1 MVGVAS
7 NPKDGRSRLCLC
19 CGEPTATRSIPA
31 CWDHWI
37 ALPEDLQSA
46 IVISTGRGEIGRYGD
61 CLMEA
66 VRIWRQTGLWRSRY
80 VKTESAP
87 QELMLAVSPR
97 APGTVTSFRA
107 KRANRR
113 RRQKQNA
120 SPRSASGSNDR
131 PSANLSERMPAASA
145 PKR

>member
-66 VRIWRQTGLWRSRY
+66 VQIWRQTGLWRSRY
-80 VKTESAP
+80 VKTRVGASGTDARR
-87 QELMLAVSPR
+87 LASC
-97 APGTVTSFRA
+97 PGHGNIVPCQTGQP
-107 KRANRR
+107 K
-113 RRQKQNA
+113 A
-120 SPRSASGSNDR
+120 SPKAERQSEVGIGFERQAFGQSQRTDASG
-131 PSANLSERMPAASA
+131 
-145 PKR
+145 